1 MHCLKMKKIK
11 LFSKDTMMSPE
22 DKEKNDNEMKMNKNS
37 EDNNELVD
45 NTITN
50 NSTKEDGKDDKKN

>member
-1 MHCLKMKKIK
+1 MKKIK

-50 NSTKEDGKDDKKN
+50 NSTKEDGKDDKKNWK